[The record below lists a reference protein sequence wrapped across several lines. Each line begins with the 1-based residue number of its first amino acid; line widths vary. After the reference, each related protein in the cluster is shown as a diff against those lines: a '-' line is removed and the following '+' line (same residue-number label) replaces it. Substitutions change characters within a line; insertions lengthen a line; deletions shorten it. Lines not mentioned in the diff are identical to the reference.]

1 MISDPLDR
9 EIMEFVKDVS
19 PSGAYIMGF
28 NECAGKL
35 FIASEAN
42 VNAALRRARAL
53 RSRARTELQ
62 RKVLDSMETA
72 ILFDEPQ
79 PVLDDIVGAIFA
91 HLAKEGVK
99 DDHML
104 SLLGYAMKDIDAC
117 TRWFSNR

>member
-35 FIASEAN
+35 FNASEAN

-53 RSRARTELQ
+53 RSKARPERQ
-62 RKVLDSMETA
+62 RRVLVCVESER
-72 ILFDEPQ
+72 LF
-79 PVLDDIVGAIFA
+79 A
-91 HLAKEGVK
+91 
-99 DDHML
+99 
-104 SLLGYAMKDIDAC
+104 
-117 TRWFSNR
+117 